1 MQKLSTFDLVPGMIL
16 AEDVL
21 NFDRQTILSKG
32 TELTDVLISRIE
44 LNGVLSVYI
53 EEDSAPEKPD
63 IFNLEPLEKPEGY
76 GPAPQTPR
84 RDVPPP
90 PPGSNAEYAPSHP
103 SYSERIRS
111 SQEFKDF
118 KKTFDTATEN
128 FKFQLNEMIENTAA
142 VDTGELIKAP
152 LKLIEQSGSG
162 SNTFDM
168 IHNMRDYDDLTYAH
182 SMNVALLNY
191 VSASWLGWNEADR
204 EMAMA
209 CGMLH
214 DIGKLQVSHAIL
226 TKPGKLDPVE
236 YKHIQKHP
244 LYGYKILKEKD
255 FDEHILNTA
264 LMHHERYDGSGYPLQ
279 LSGQSID
286 KFARLTAI
294 SDVYE
299 AMTAAR
305 VYRGPLCP
313 FRVIEI
319 FEEEGFEKYDAEYV
333 LTFLSNVGA
342 TYVRNACELSDGR
355 EAEIIM
361 LNKEKL
367 SRPVVQCG
375 YDYID
380 LMQHPDLS
388 IDKLL

>member
-1 MQKLSTFDLVPGMIL
+1 MKKYSTFDLIPGMVL

-44 LNGVLSVYI
+44 LNGILSVFI
-53 EEDSAPEKPD
+53 EDPAKDEKPD
-63 IFNLEPLEKPEGY
+63 GY
-76 GPAPQTPR
+76 GPAPATPR
-84 RDVPPP
+84 TDVPPP
-90 PPGSNAEYAPSHP
+90 PPGSSAEFAPSHP
-103 SYSERIRS
+103 SYSERIRN

-118 KKTFDTATEN
+118 KKDFDHATED
-128 FKFQLNEMIENTAA
+128 FKFKLNEMVESNVAISTS
-142 VDTGELIKAP
+142 ELLKEP

-168 IHNMRDYDDLTYAH
+168 IHNMRDYDDLTFAH

-191 VSASWLGWNEADR
+191 VAASWLGWDEEER
-204 EMAMA
+204 ELAMA

-214 DIGKLQVSHAIL
+214 DIGKLKVSHSVL
-226 TKPGKLDPVE
+226 TKPGKLDAIE

-244 LYGYKILKEKD
+244 IFGYKILQEKD
-255 FDEHILNTA
+255 LNEHIKNTA

-279 LSGQSID
+279 LSGESID
-286 KFARLTAI
+286 KFARLTAV

-305 VYRGPLCP
+305 CYRGPLCP

-319 FEEEGFEKYDAEYV
+319 FEEEGFEKYDAEFV

-342 TYVRNACELSDGR
+342 TYVRNACLLSDGR
-355 EAEIIM
+355 EGEIIM

-375 YDYID
+375 YEYVD
-380 LMQHPDLS
+380 LMKYPKLS
-388 IDKLL
+388 VQALL

>member
-1 MQKLSTFDLVPGMIL
+1 MPAAILQRVFMTKASTFDLAPGMIL

-21 NFDRQTILSKG
+21 NFDRQVILSKG

-53 EEDSAPEKPD
+53 EDQPE
-63 IFNLEPLEKPEGY
+63 EKPENY

-84 RDVPPP
+84 TDVPPP
-90 PPGSNAEYAPSHP
+90 PPGVTAEYAPSRP
-103 SYSERIRS
+103 SYSERVKE

-118 KKTFDTATEN
+118 KNKFDEASEG
-128 FKFQLNEMIENTAA
+128 FKFKLNEM
-142 VDTGELIKAP
+142 VDRSVPLDTKEL
-152 LKLIEQSGSG
+152 LIEPLNLIERAGSG

-191 VSASWLGWNEADR
+191 VAASWLGWSEEDK
-204 EMAMA
+204 ETAML
-209 CGMLH
+209 CGLLH
-214 DIGKLQVSHAIL
+214 DVGKLKISHSIL
-226 TKPGKLDPVE
+226 TKPARLDPVE
-236 YKHIQKHP
+236 FKHIQKHP
-244 LYGYKILKEKD
+244 IFGYKILKEQGVG
-255 FDEHILNTA
+255 EHIQNAA
-264 LMHHERYDGSGYPLQ
+264 LMHHERYDGSGYPLN
-279 LSGQSID
+279 LSGEAID
-286 KFARLTAI
+286 RFARLTAI
-294 SDVYE
+294 SDVYD

-305 VYRGPLCP
+305 CYRGPLCP

-319 FEEEGFEKYDAEYV
+319 FEEDGFEKYDAEFV

-342 TYVRNACELSDGR
+342 TYVRNACRLSDGR

-380 LMQHPDLS
+380 LMKHPELT
-388 IDKLL
+388 IEELL